1 MPKALCISG
10 MVIAVLVFILFLSD
24 LILGKMINEQ
34 MAPFKGASAL
44 MDIAFIIC
52 AAALALLS
60 WNTFK
65 EQV

>member
-10 MVIAVLVFILFLSD
+10 MVIAVLIFILFLSD
-24 LILGKMINEQ
+24 FVLGLINENI
-34 MAPFKGASAL
+34 APFKGASPM
-44 MDIAFIIC
+44 MDIVFILC
-52 AAALALLS
+52 AVGLALLS